1 MSATARVFFLGL
13 LVLLIAPTAT
23 EAQRA
28 NEVFGKNRIQYR
40 TFDWFYLSGENFDVY
55 YYDGRR
61 AIATEALQYLESEFD
76 RITDLIGY
84 APYFK
89 TRIFLY
95 NSLADQRQSNV
106 GLNRNQFNVNGEIEF
121 VKPYIEVA
129 HLGTAQEF
137 KQELLFKVCSLLVNE
152 MMYGGNLKEMFQS
165 ALLLNLSEWFV
176 SGAAEYIARGWT
188 AEMDDYVREIVR
200 TKRINKVYKFTGH
213 EAELV
218 GQSFWNFVAE
228 KYGKSSI
235 SNILNY
241 TRITRNEE
249 KSILI
254 TLGVNYK
261 QIIKEWQ
268 QYYSQMQQ
276 QVSQSYVSPADST
289 KEPLRHNATTQYT
302 TLKISPDGR
311 HIAYAEND
319 RGRYIVKVR
328 SITSGKETTI
338 LTYGSKVISQ
348 EVDYRLPIIGWSDA
362 NTLGVIA
369 VKQGNYTFW
378 LYDLST
384 KTKLPRELDRFNNV
398 RSISFSANGRLAVLS
413 ADYEGRNDLYLI
425 SSRRDRIRR
434 LTNDLYDDL
443 DPTFIPNTNKIV
455 FSSNRTSDS
464 LNAKSKASLTDL
476 TDNHN
481 LFVFDLDTTKSIVKR
496 ITNTLSKDY
505 APIALNS
512 HVFYYLSDQRGI
524 INLFKYD
531 LTSGIYTQVTNFAT
545 SIKEYDFNAGSST
558 FAMIT
563 NRRMRDEIYVSH
575 NFNLNR
581 QVFTPATRRK
591 ELQQARIIREKR
603 KQEEN
608 KNMSI
613 RDLIN
618 ARLKNSQEED
628 STKPQ
633 PADSLL
639 VKKDSSARDSI
650 TVKPDTLK
658 PKTEVINTDNYVFE
672 DEAVKQ
678 TQPSESFLNRYM
690 KAQDKTRTKGPFP
703 YESRFSADNLI
714 TSAVIDPLRSSAG
727 SGGFGISVE
736 RQMND
741 MLENYRLIA
750 GLMTT
755 VDLRNGDFWAEAQYL
770 PHWLDFSARFD
781 RKGVRWEP
789 FTSST
794 TFKYSLNKLEIGAS
808 LPFNDRTRLSLKPFG
823 AFARSADLGAA
834 NVVPI
839 TPPTAEPVNNF
850 YAGVK
855 SELVY
860 DNSINVGM
868 NIIEG
873 TRGKISFTHYQ
884 GLNDAN
890 NSFSQIS
897 MDVRHY
903 QQLYKEITLA
913 VRGFAGSFYGRSPKE
928 YLLGGMDNWIF
939 NETKFNGTTATG
951 EQNPLNVRTENQ
963 DILFAEYVTNLRGFD
978 YSTLFG
984 NNVLLL
990 NAEFRLPI
998 IRALTDGPI
1007 TSNFLKNLQ
1016 LIGFYDIGTSW
1027 SGKPPFSEG
1036 VSVSF
1041 ERYKSGP
1048 FQIDVKNYLNPWLY
1062 SYGVGMRSVVLGYYM
1077 KVDVAWPVENYEV
1090 GNATWFVTLGFDF

>member
-1 MSATARVFFLGL
+1 MRATARGFTLVIFLFL
-13 LVLLIAPTAT
+13 LVQTIA

-28 NEVFGKNRIQYR
+28 NEIFGKNRIQYR
-40 TFDWFYLSGENFDVY
+40 TFDWYFLSGENFDVY

-61 AIATEALQYLESEFD
+61 AVATEALNYLESEFD

-106 GLNRNQFNVNGEIEF
+106 GLNRSEFNVNGEIEF
-121 VKPYIEVA
+121 IKPYIEVS

-137 KQELLFKVCSLLVNE
+137 KQELLFKVSNLLVNE

-165 ALLLNLSEWFV
+165 ALLMNLTEWFV
-176 SGAAEYIARGWT
+176 SGAAQYVSRGWT
-188 AEMDDYVREIVR
+188 AEMDDYIREIVR
-200 TKRINKVYKFTGH
+200 TKRINKVSKFTGR
-213 EAELV
+213 EAALV
-218 GQSFWNFVAE
+218 GQSFWNFIAE

-249 KSILI
+249 RSILI

-261 QIIKEWQ
+261 QVMKEWQ

-276 QVSQSYVSPADST
+276 QVSQSYISPPDSLRE
-289 KEPLRHNATTQYT
+289 KLRHNPTTEYT
-302 TLKISPDGR
+302 TLKVSPDGR
-311 HIAYAEND
+311 YIAYAEND

-328 SITSGKETTI
+328 SISSGKETTI
-338 LTYGSKVISQ
+338 LSHGSKVINQ

-384 KTKLPRELDRFNNV
+384 KTKLPRELDKFNNV

-413 ADYEGRNDLYLI
+413 ADYEGKNDLYLI
-425 SSRRDRIRR
+425 SSRRALIRR
-434 LTNDLYDDL
+434 LTNDIYDDL
-443 DPTFIPNTNKIV
+443 DPTFIPNSNKIV
-455 FSSNRTSDS
+455 FSSNRSTDS
-464 LNAKSKASLTDL
+464 LSAKNKPSLSEL
-476 TDNHN
+476 SDNYN
-481 LFVFDLDTTKSIVKR
+481 LFVLDLDTTSATVQR

-505 APIALNS
+505 SPIALNNNI
-512 HVFYYLSDQRGI
+512 FYYLSDQRGI
-524 INLFKYD
+524 INLFRFD
-531 LTSGIYTQVTNFAT
+531 RTTSIYTQVTNFAT
-545 SIKEYDFNAGSST
+545 SIEEYDFNPNSKT

-563 NRRMRDEIYVSH
+563 NRKMRDEIYVSH
-575 NFNLNR
+575 DFNLNR
-581 QVFTPATRRK
+581 QVFTPPTRRK
-591 ELQQARIIREKR
+591 ELQQARVIRDKR
-603 KQEEN
+603 KLEEN

-618 ARLKNSQEED
+618 ARLKAQQEDTVKSVPTDTVRAKTD
-628 STKPQ
+628 STGKVMT
-633 PADSLL
+633 DTVLMN
-639 VKKDSSARDSI
+639 VD
-650 TVKPDTLK
+650 TVKAKPD
-658 PKTEVINTDNYVFE
+658 VINTDNYVFE

-690 KAQDKTRTKGPFP
+690 KARDKNRTQGPFP
-703 YESRFSADNLI
+703 YQSRFSADNLI
-714 TSAVIDPLRSSAG
+714 TSAVIDPMR
-727 SGGFGISVE
+727 GFGIAIE

-750 GLMTT
+750 GLMTS

-770 PHWLDFSARFD
+770 PHFLDFSVRFD
-781 RKGVRWEP
+781 RHGIRWEP
-789 FTSST
+789 FSNST

-808 LPFNDRTRLSLKPFG
+808 LPLNDRARVSLKPFG

-834 NVVPI
+834 NGVPI
-839 TPPTAEPVNNF
+839 TPPTADPVNNF
-850 YAGVK
+850 YAGAK
-855 SELVY
+855 AELVY
-860 DNSINVGM
+860 DNSITVGM

-873 TRGKISFTHYQ
+873 TRGKLTLTHYQ
-884 GLNDAN
+884 GLNDAD
-890 NSFSQIS
+890 NSFSQAAI
-897 MDVRHY
+897 DVRHY
-903 QQLYKEITLA
+903 QKIYKEITFA
-913 VRGFAGSFYGRSPKE
+913 IRGFAGSFFGRSPKE
-928 YLLGGMDNWIF
+928 YLLGGMDNWAF
-939 NETKFNGTTATG
+939 NETRYGGTTITG
-951 EQNPLNVRTENQ
+951 EQNPLGVPTVNQ
-963 DILFAEYVTNLRGFD
+963 DLLFVEYVTNLRGFD
-978 YSTLFG
+978 YATLFG

-998 IRALTDGPI
+998 IRALSDGPI
-1007 TSNFLKNLQ
+1007 SSNFFKNLQ
-1016 LIGFYDIGTSW
+1016 LIAFYDIGTSW

-1036 VSVSF
+1036 TSVSL

-1062 SYGVGMRSVVLGYYM
+1062 SYGVGMRSVMLGYYM

-1090 GNATWFVTLGFDF
+1090 GNASWMVTLGFDF